1 MVKCPPECSTHFQ
14 KGREKVLSGAA
25 RYVDRTL
32 RRLGWR
38 YLDTRC
44 VIF

>member
-25 RYVDRTL
+25 RYVTEP
-32 RRLGWR
+32 
-38 YLDTRC
+38 
-44 VIF
+44 